1 MKKMNINYSYLKST
15 DPCTNLAIENQILI
29 NLPSNTVHILFWINT
44 PCVVMGRFQNPF
56 LECQLEVMIK
66 DEVELVRRQSGG
78 GCVYHDLGNLNY
90 SFITNKAHH
99 DKDNNHK
106 IIIEALKTFN
116 IDAFSTKRV
125 DLFLHH
131 EGLDKKFSGSAFKEK
146 KDTAFHHG
154 TLLVDSNID
163 KLNYYLTPKDLSVK
177 SVSIASVRSK
187 VVNLKSVCPQI
198 TIPKLVDAIV
208 SCASIFYNSNA
219 IEIVN
224 PKLDQTHLEIIQD
237 KSWYLGETPKFVL
250 DDYIDDFGNVEIEI
264 KKLKVIE
271 FEISNSDLH
280 DSFIEVL
287 KLNLI
292 GKSLLSADY
301 IKGLRQFAKE
311 YSMYQEQVDILI
323 DWLNYKFS
331 VLRK

>member
-1 MKKMNINYSYLKST
+1 
-15 DPCTNLAIENQILI
+15 
-29 NLPSNTVHILFWINT
+29 
-44 PCVVMGRFQNPF
+44 MGRFQNPF
-56 LECQLEVMIK
+56 LECQLGTMIK

-90 SFITNKAHH
+90 SFITNKTYHN
-99 DKDNNHK
+99 KDTNHK
-106 IIIEALKTFN
+106 IIIDALKTFD

-125 DLFLHH
+125 DLFLTH
-131 EGLDKKFSGSAFKEK
+131 EGLNKKFSGSAFKEK

-154 TLLVDSNID
+154 TLLVDSNLD

-198 TIPKLVDAIV
+198 TISKLVDAIV
-208 SCASIFYNSNA
+208 SSASVFYNCSG
-219 IEIVN
+219 IEVIN
-224 PKLDQTHLEIIQD
+224 PKLDQAHLDQLQV

-250 DDYIDDFGNVEIEI
+250 DDYINEFGSIEIEI
-264 KKLKVIE
+264 KKLKVID

-280 DSFIEVL
+280 VSFIEVL
-287 KLNLI
+287 KSSLKN
-292 GKSLLSADY
+292 KSLLKSDY
-301 IKGLRQFAKE
+301 ITDLKVLAEDYTMYKG
-311 YSMYQEQVDILI
+311 QVNALI
-323 DWLNYKFS
+323 HWLDHKFS